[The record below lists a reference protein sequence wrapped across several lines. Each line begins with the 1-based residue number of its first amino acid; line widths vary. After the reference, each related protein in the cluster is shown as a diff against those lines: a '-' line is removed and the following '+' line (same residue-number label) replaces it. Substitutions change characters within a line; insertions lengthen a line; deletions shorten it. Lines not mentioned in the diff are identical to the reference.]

1 MSSRSKERVV
11 TAIRKIF
18 HKSSNN
24 NNNNNN
30 NNNHNNNHNNNNN
43 SSSSSN
49 DKSSDKVDGAEHS
62 TSSKNNLNN
71 NNNNNDVAAAS
82 TATGNAAA
90 TGAANDMA
98 AAAGA
103 GGGGT
108 AGQPSPKNAIVRVAA
123 EQPVCESPGKRRRQD
138 HKVAPTTG
146 RSLMMPPDASIR
158 SRRLMKE
165 YREME
170 RLQTKDDAVFTVE
183 LVNDSLF
190 EWHVRL
196 HVIDPDSPL
205 ARDMVEMS
213 VPAILLHLSFPDN
226 FPFAP
231 PFMRVVEPRIEKGY
245 VMEGGAICMELLTPR
260 GWASAYTVEAVI
272 MQFAAS
278 VVKGQG
284 RIARKPKSTKEFSRR
299 QAEESF
305 RSLVKT
311 HEKYGWVTPALA
323 DG

>member
-11 TAIRKIF
+11 TAFRKIF

-24 NNNNNN
+24 NNHNNINNNN
-30 NNNHNNNHNNNNN
+30 NNVNNN
-43 SSSSSN
+43 SSN
-49 DKSSDKVDGAEHS
+49 NNNDKVDGDTVS
-62 TSSKNNLNN
+62 NPNN
-71 NNNNNDVAAAS
+71 NQEGAAAS
-82 TATGNAAA
+82 TSSMG
-90 TGAANDMA
+90 
-98 AAAGA
+98 GA
-103 GGGGT
+103 GGGASG
-108 AGQPSPKNAIVRVAA
+108 GGSSSGSSSKNAVVRMAA
-123 EQPVCESPGKRRRQD
+123 DQAVWDSPGKRRRQD
-138 HKVAPTTG
+138 RKVAPTTG
-146 RSLMMPPDASIR
+146 RQPVAAPDQSIR

-170 RLQTKDDAVFTVE
+170 RLQTKNDAVFTVE

-196 HVIDPDSPL
+196 HVIDPDSHL
-205 ARDMVEMS
+205 ARDMLELG
-213 VPAILLHLSFPDN
+213 VPAILLHLSFPNN

-299 QAEESF
+299 TAEESF

-311 HEKYGWVTPALA
+311 HEKYGWVTPALS

>member
-1 MSSRSKERVV
+1 
-11 TAIRKIF
+11 
-18 HKSSNN
+18 
-24 NNNNNN
+24 
-30 NNNHNNNHNNNNN
+30 
-43 SSSSSN
+43 
-49 DKSSDKVDGAEHS
+49 
-62 TSSKNNLNN
+62 
-71 NNNNNDVAAAS
+71 
-82 TATGNAAA
+82 
-90 TGAANDMA
+90 
-98 AAAGA
+98 
-103 GGGGT
+103 
-108 AGQPSPKNAIVRVAA
+108 
-123 EQPVCESPGKRRRQD
+123 
-138 HKVAPTTG
+138 
-146 RSLMMPPDASIR
+146 
-158 SRRLMKE
+158 MKE

-170 RLQTKDDAVFTVE
+170 RLQCKNDAVFTVE

-205 ARDMVEMS
+205 AKDMVEMG

-284 RIARKPKSTKEFSRR
+284 RITRKPKSTKEFTRR

-311 HEKYGWVTPALA
+311 HEKYGWVTPALS

>member
-11 TAIRKIF
+11 TAFRKIF
-18 HKSSNN
+18 HKSTN

-30 NNNHNNNHNNNNN
+30 NNNHNNNNNNNN
-43 SSSSSN
+43 N
-49 DKSSDKVDGAEHS
+49 DRSSDKVDGADHSSS
-62 TSSKNNLNN
+62 TSSSNSNN
-71 NNNNNDVAAAS
+71 NNNNNPVIEASTTAAAAAS
-82 TATGNAAA
+82 TAAAI
-90 TGAANDMA
+90 TGAGNEA

-103 GGGGT
+103 GAAQST
-108 AGQPSPKNAIVRVAA
+108 NAKNAVVRVAA
-123 EQPVCESPGKRRRQD
+123 EQAVCDSPGKRRRQD
-138 HKVAPTTG
+138 HKVAPSNS
-146 RSLMMPPDASIR
+146 RSLVTAPDQTIR

-170 RLQTKDDAVFTVE
+170 RLQSKNDATFTVD

-205 ARDMVEMS
+205 ARDMVEMG
-213 VPAILLHLSFPDN
+213 VTAILLHLSFPDN

>member
-11 TAIRKIF
+11 TAFRKIF

-30 NNNHNNNHNNNNN
+30 NHNNNINNNNN
-43 SSSSSN
+43 
-49 DKSSDKVDGAEHS
+49 DKVDGA
-62 TSSKNNLNN
+62 TGSSPNINN
-71 NNNNNDVAAAS
+71 NNNHE
-82 TATGNAAA
+82 
-90 TGAANDMA
+90 GAAPSS
-98 AAAGA
+98 AGCGGA
-103 GGGGT
+103 MGGGAVGGGSSGSSG
-108 AGQPSPKNAIVRVAA
+108 ASKNAVVRMAA
-123 EQPVCESPGKRRRQD
+123 EQAVWDSPGKRRRQD

-146 RSLMMPPDASIR
+146 RQLVAAPDQTIR

-170 RLQTKDDAVFTVE
+170 RLQCKNDAVFTVE

-205 ARDMVEMS
+205 AKDMVEMG

-284 RIARKPKSTKEFSRR
+284 RITRKPKSTKEFTRR

-311 HEKYGWVTPALA
+311 HEKYGWVTPALS

>member
-11 TAIRKIF
+11 TAFRKIF

-30 NNNHNNNHNNNNN
+30 SNNNHNNNINNNKN
-43 SSSSSN
+43 
-49 DKSSDKVDGAEHS
+49 DKVDGA
-62 TSSKNNLNN
+62 TGSSPNKNN
-71 NNNNNDVAAAS
+71 NNNNNNNHEAGASAASSAAGGAMGGAVGGGSSGSSASAAA
-82 TATGNAAA
+82 
-90 TGAANDMA
+90 
-98 AAAGA
+98 
-103 GGGGT
+103 
-108 AGQPSPKNAIVRVAA
+108 KNAVVRMAA
-123 EQPVCESPGKRRRQD
+123 EQAVWDSPGKRRRQD
-138 HKVAPTTG
+138 HKVAPTKG
-146 RSLMMPPDASIR
+146 RPLMAAPDQSLR

-170 RLQTKDDAVFTVE
+170 RLQCKNDSVFTVE

-205 ARDMVEMS
+205 ADDMVEMGVS
-213 VPAILLHLSFPDN
+213 AILLHLSFPDN

-284 RIARKPKSTKEFSRR
+284 RITRKPKSTKEFSRR

-311 HEKYGWVTPALA
+311 HEKYGWVTPALS

>member
-11 TAIRKIF
+11 TAFRKIF

-24 NNNNNN
+24 NNN
-30 NNNHNNNHNNNNN
+30 HNNNNI
-43 SSSSSN
+43 
-49 DKSSDKVDGAEHS
+49 
-62 TSSKNNLNN
+62 
-71 NNNNNDVAAAS
+71 NNNNNDKIDGATGSSPNTNNNNHDGAAACS
-82 TATGNAAA
+82 
-90 TGAANDMA
+90 
-98 AAAGA
+98 A
-103 GGGGT
+103 GGGAMGGGAVGGGSSGSSSGT
-108 AGQPSPKNAIVRVAA
+108 KNAVVRMAA
-123 EQPVCESPGKRRRQD
+123 EQAVWDSPGKRRRQD
-138 HKVAPTTG
+138 HKVAPMTG
-146 RSLMMPPDASIR
+146 RQLVAAPDQTIR

-170 RLQTKDDAVFTVE
+170 RLQTKDGAVFTVE

-205 ARDMVEMS
+205 AKDMAEMG

-284 RIARKPKSTKEFSRR
+284 RITRKPKSTKEFTRR

-311 HEKYGWVTPALA
+311 HEKYGWVTPALS

>member
-11 TAIRKIF
+11 TAFRKIF
-18 HKSSNN
+18 HKSNN

-30 NNNHNNNHNNNNN
+30 NMNNN
-43 SSSSSN
+43 
-49 DKSSDKVDGAEHS
+49 DKVDGA
-62 TSSKNNLNN
+62 TGNNINN
-71 NNNNNDVAAAS
+71 NNEE
-82 TATGNAAA
+82 ATS
-90 TGAANDMA
+90 
-98 AAAGA
+98 AAAGGSGSGPA
-103 GGGGT
+103 GGGG
-108 AGQPSPKNAIVRVAA
+108 AAA
-123 EQPVCESPGKRRRQD
+123 ETTNSKNPVVRMAGEQALCDSPGKRRRQD
-138 HKVAPTTG
+138 HKVTPTAG
-146 RSLMMPPDASIR
+146 RQLVPADQSIR

-170 RLQTKDDAVFTVE
+170 RLQLKSDAVFTVE

-205 ARDMVEMS
+205 ARDMMELNI
-213 VPAILLHLSFPDN
+213 PNILLHLSFPNN

-272 MQFAAS
+272 MQFSAS

-284 RIARKPKSTKEFSRR
+284 RIMRKPKCTKEFSRR

-311 HEKYGWVTPALA
+311 HEKYGWVTPSLA

>member
-11 TAIRKIF
+11 TAFRKIF

-30 NNNHNNNHNNNNN
+30 NHNHNNN
-43 SSSSSN
+43 
-49 DKSSDKVDGAEHS
+49 
-62 TSSKNNLNN
+62 NN
-71 NNNNNDVAAAS
+71 NNNNNDKVDGGGVATGSNPNLNNNHEGAAAGPAS
-82 TATGNAAA
+82 TSAMVGGGGAMGGAPAPSGSSKNAAVVR
-90 TGAANDMA
+90 MA
-98 AAAGA
+98 AAD
-103 GGGGT
+103 
-108 AGQPSPKNAIVRVAA
+108 P
-123 EQPVCESPGKRRRQD
+123 PVWDSPGKRRRQD
-138 HKVAPTTG
+138 HKVAPTAG
-146 RSLMMPPDASIR
+146 RQLVAAPDQSIR

-170 RLQTKDDAVFTVE
+170 RLQTKNDAVFTVE

-205 ARDMVEMS
+205 ARDMQELG

-284 RIARKPKSTKEFSRR
+284 RIMRKPKSTKEFSRR
-299 QAEESF
+299 TAEESF